1 MKNFATILIHSLAC
15 LPLNLEM
22 HIITPR
28 DFCIELKT
36 GVQFDANNLSWP
48 DGIKEQLTPIQKQHL
63 SQEFGL
69 PM

>member
-1 MKNFATILIHSLAC
+1 
-15 LPLNLEM
+15 M